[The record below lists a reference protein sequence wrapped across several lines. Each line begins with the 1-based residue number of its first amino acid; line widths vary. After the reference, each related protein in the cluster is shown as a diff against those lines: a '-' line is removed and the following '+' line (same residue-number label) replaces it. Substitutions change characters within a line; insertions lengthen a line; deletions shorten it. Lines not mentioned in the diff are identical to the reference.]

1 MNGVILTAFAR
12 SRAFSQQR
20 KGDERFDGDILWPQE
35 IGGQSQEAHPP
46 CSPPTTEYVRIQY
59 VHGDIRAFFENYAGH
74 CREIAGHKK
83 APS

>member
-12 SRAFSQQR
+12 SRAFSRQR

-46 CSPPTTEYVRIQY
+46 GATPTTEYVRVQR
-59 VHGDIRAFFENYAGH
+59 VHGRYTGSFLKTTRVTA
-74 CREIAGHKK
+74 EIAGHKK